1 MITSALS
8 ENLSG
13 LLVILTI
20 FTVGVASPGPAT
32 LMILGT
38 AMARGRA
45 PAVALSLG
53 VVLGSM
59 AWATVA
65 ALGFVAALKTSATL
79 FTLLKVAGGLY
90 LLFLAIKAWRSAL
103 TPGVEARLR
112 TSRSNRPLSCFVQGL
127 LLHLTNPKAPLVW
140 MATLSVGGLN
150 TAPLPFLA
158 TAILLCA
165 LIGITVFVGYALLF
179 STRRASRMYL
189 AARRPID
196 AVIGT
201 LFGAAAIRLFSYRL
215 T

>member
-8 ENLSG
+8 EDLSG

-38 AMARGRA
+38 AMARGRG
-45 PAVALSLG
+45 PAVALSFG

-59 AWATVA
+59 VWASVA
-65 ALGFVAALKTSATL
+65 ALGFVAALKASATL
-79 FTLLKVAGGLY
+79 FALLKLAGGLY
-90 LLFLAIKAWRSAL
+90 LLFLAVKAWRSAL
-103 TPGVEARLR
+103 TPDANLKIGSAGSKSP
-112 TSRSNRPLSCFVQGL
+112 SRCFVQGL

-140 MATLSVGGLN
+140 MATLSVGGLH
-150 TAPLPFLA
+150 TASLPFLM

-165 LIGITVFVGYALLF
+165 LIGITVFVGYALVF
-179 STRRASRMYL
+179 STQKASRVYL
-189 AARRPID
+189 AARRPLD
-196 AVIGT
+196 AVIGV
-201 LFGAAAIRLFSYRL
+201 LFGAAAIRLLTYRL